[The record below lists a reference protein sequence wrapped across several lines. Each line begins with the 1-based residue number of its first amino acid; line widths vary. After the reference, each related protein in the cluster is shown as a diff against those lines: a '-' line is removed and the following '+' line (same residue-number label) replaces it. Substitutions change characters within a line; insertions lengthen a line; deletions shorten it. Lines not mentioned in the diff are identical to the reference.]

1 MPALCRVQC
10 RGGRIANTYYHFL
23 LSEEGLGVQRLLAEA
38 THQEGGSGE
47 IIPGVAGA
55 TAVQRGENTAAQFS

>member
-1 MPALCRVQC
+1 M
-10 RGGRIANTYYHFL
+10 
-23 LSEEGLGVQRLLAEA
+23 QRLLAEA